1 MFLEIHPFLDYP
13 GTYRR
18 IIVLVVSW
26 ILFIFVTSVLM
37 SPLSFL
43 IVLSLFS
50 FFLSLA
56 KGLSLLLIL

>member
-13 GTYRR
+13 RTYRR

-43 IVLSLFS
+43 IVFFESFLF
-50 FFLSLA
+50 FFLA
-56 KGLSLLLIL
+56 